1 MSSCLVSNGSPILTS
16 IARPRSD
23 SLIQTDDV
31 RTWYFVAGSAVFAIA
46 NYVRFAKST
55 IWQM

>member
-1 MSSCLVSNGSPILTS
+1 VNAKLTS
-16 IARPRSD
+16 LLTRLSVISE
-23 SLIQTDDV
+23 SFIQTTDA
-31 RTWYFVAGSAVFAIA
+31 RTWYFVAGSALFAIA